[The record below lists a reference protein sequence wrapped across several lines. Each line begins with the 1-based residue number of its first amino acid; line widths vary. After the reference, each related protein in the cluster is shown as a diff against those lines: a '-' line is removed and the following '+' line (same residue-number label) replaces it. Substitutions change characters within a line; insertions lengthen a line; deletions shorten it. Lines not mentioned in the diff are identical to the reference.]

1 MQIMS
6 KNPPGLSTA
15 LTAQAVKSFLW
26 L

>member
-1 MQIMS
+1 MS